1 MFIFVVLTLFSDWI
15 WVDATEQISMGLEFP
30 VGTNQEIIF
39 TDLDADGDE
48 DMVRYYDKYL
58 QAFENVT
65 DAEGNRL
72 WQEDPF
78 LIQGINPQGGITSLG
93 TGNLDGA
100 GSEEIVVRTTD
111 SHRDPYLLAYVNID
125 TAWVPDSAFFDDLD
139 KDNIPWHPDF
149 ADIDDD
155 GDLDMLG
162 GWGDNEY
169 ELFPG
174 FWWNTGTP
182 QQPSWEFDSTYILVD
197 RDPPFHPGYLE
208 HFEHPNWID
217 WNNDG
222 IWDILYTQW
231 YWADPP
237 PYPCDIH
244 ILVNTG
250 SGKSPTWED
259 RRVTSLE
266 QQDDISVLDWNKD
279 GVEDFLLTAY
289 EHVEG
294 YRYIP
299 GERSGDSIL
308 FDFAHPLIWGGIICS
323 YPSAADVNSDGIPE
337 LALTT
342 PELYPFLENWSLVE
356 YFIPFLRTYS
366 VFNPEKTSWQLNA
379 TTAFW
384 NERGEPWEV
393 IPSHLQYLDF
403 GNDKLIDYVLNINGR
418 ISLYRNQGTKT
429 QPNWLK
435 DTTALKDLPKLFP
448 TCFLDI
454 DGDGDKDVIGYS
466 IVDSTIKGFLN
477 VRSDNDPSYMEYEP
491 LVSELEGIKPTYFT
505 AGDITDNDL
514 DLADLAV
521 GIKGGKL
528 TAFFNTGQN
537 NPRWHKHEEVFKSL
551 GVNGNPCLCDG
562 DADGDLDLYLVT
574 GGRLRY
580 YRNESTGGIAESP
593 DRPPSVTTSLIGHE
607 VEVKLTVGTDSD
619 EATLL
624 LYNVAGQRI
633 AEYSRRIEDGEASFR
648 IVQQPGVYFY
658 RLDVENQEFRGKIVI
673 Y

>member
-1 MFIFVVLTLFSDWI
+1 MFIFVVLTLFSEWK

-182 QQPSWEFDSTYILVD
+182 QQPSWEFDSTYIPVD

-222 IWDILYTQW
+222 LWDILYTQW
-231 YWADPP
+231 GWADPP
-237 PYPCDIH
+237 PYWCSMRV
-244 ILVNTG
+244 LVNTG
-250 SGKSPTWED
+250 TGESPEWED
-259 RRVTSLE
+259 VPVSGWEERFQL
-266 QQDDISVLDWNKD
+266 DDLTLLDWNDD
-279 GVEDFLLTAY
+279 GIEDMLLTQY
-289 EHVEG
+289 ESWWGEFTDG
-294 YRYIP
+294 YFYVP
-299 GERSGDSIL
+299 GERQGDSL
-308 FDFAHPLIWGGIICS
+308 VFDFEHPYIWGGIIGQ
-323 YPSAADVNSDGIPE
+323 YPAAADVDDDNIPE
-337 LALTT
+337 LALTDNDIGYDFFGT
-342 PELYPFLENWSLVE
+342 PFWESYLRNYGAASPQGTYWRRDDETFFWSADTNYV
-356 YFIPFLRTYS
+356 
-366 VFNPEKTSWQLNA
+366 
-379 TTAFW
+379 
-384 NERGEPWEV
+384 
-393 IPSHLQYLDF
+393 HLQYVDF
-403 GNDKLIDYVLNINGR
+403 GLDGLTDYVLSSR
-418 ISLYRNQGTKT
+418 HRSSLYRNQGTAE
-429 QPNWLK
+429 QPVWVK
-435 DTTALKDLPKLFP
+435 DEEALQDLPELFP
-448 TCFLDI
+448 SCFLDVDS
-454 DGDGDKDVIGYS
+454 DGDMDVIGVS
-466 IVDSTIKGFLN
+466 IEDSLLTAYIN
-477 VRSDNDPSYMEYEP
+477 TRSDANPNYMQYEA
-491 LVSELEGIKPTYFT
+491 LVSGLEGIRPTYF
-505 AGDITDNDL
+505 ASGDITDNDL

-528 TAFFNTGQN
+528 TAFFNSGQD
-537 NPRWHKHEEVFKSL
+537 NPRWQRREEVFKSL

-619 EATLL
+619 KAALL